1 MKNSKTNSE
10 KKIQKGFKGLG
21 IYLRKNKT
29 ALLIFGITFAVSSF
43 VSFIRIASST
53 TIASKSISEYE
64 IGQIADETIVAERAL
79 AATAENPVSVEKDEQ
94 IIRKGFAVTKEQY
107 EKLQKMANSPAY
119 IDYSSFIYSVIYL
132 LLLMALAFFLLGKP
146 SLGYNI
152 NSRELGMDCVCF
164 LLIY

>member
-1 MKNSKTNSE
+1 M
-10 KKIQKGFKGLG
+10 G
-21 IYLRKNKT
+21 IYLRKNK
-29 ALLIFGITFAVSSF
+29 LVVLIFGITFALSCF

-94 IIRKGFAVTKEQY
+94 IIRKGFPVTKEQY

-119 IDYSSFIYSVIYL
+119 IDYSSFVYSVIYL
-132 LLLMALAFFLLGKP
+132 LLLTALAVFLFAKA
-146 SLGYNI
+146 SLGYVI
-152 NSRELGMDCVCF
+152 SAKELGWTACASS
-164 LLIY
+164 